1 MGTVQCVCET
11 TRVTM
16 IKIICLF
23 QGLVRNRIRRH
34 LIVFA
39 AAAPTMALVTYFG
52 LSQVIIDIH
61 IYLLTLY
68 NST

>member
-1 MGTVQCVCET
+1 M
-11 TRVTM
+11 
-16 IKIICLF
+16 
-23 QGLVRNRIRRH
+23 
-34 LIVFA
+34 FA

-68 NST
+68 NSTWLKLNQLLPSILGKKEGEIIIIKK